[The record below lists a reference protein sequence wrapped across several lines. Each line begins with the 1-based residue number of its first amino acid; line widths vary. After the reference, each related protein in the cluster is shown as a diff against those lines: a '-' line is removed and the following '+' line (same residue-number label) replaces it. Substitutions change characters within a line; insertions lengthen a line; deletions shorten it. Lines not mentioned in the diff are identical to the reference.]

1 MFSGRAENRKT
12 PNYTF
17 WVRWANS
24 PYQTTDYGRDF
35 IVQDPKTPTRLYVT
49 GGLAPVIST
58 DSGQTWKYVPNNSG
72 LAAVMTYKVNFTRKN
87 PHMALIPGGDL
98 CAFVVT
104 DGGASGNAQAASFRT
119 VNKLMSCHEVMSSDD
134 GKILVVVGT
143 DQVAS
148 KSMIMR
154 STDIACRSLWR

>member
-1 MFSGRAENRKT
+1 
-12 PNYTF
+12 
-17 WVRWANS
+17 
-24 PYQTTDYGRDF
+24 
-35 IVQDPKTPTRLYVT
+35 
-49 GGLAPVIST
+49 
-58 DSGQTWKYVPNNSG
+58 
-72 LAAVMTYKVNFTRKN
+72 MTYKVNFTRKN
-87 PHMALIPGGDL
+87 PHMALIPDGDL

-148 KSMIMR
+148 KSMSMR
-154 STDIACRSLWR
+154 STDSGATWAELDLTNSGLSGSTSR